1 MFGPG
6 YILSWDLVTWLA
18 GNRERLEPY
27 MIAGEFEDR
36 IISEMLKAGG
46 KAERSWVSMGAEYMS
61 PPSLEPFGEWTREL
75 GPDVILVHP
84 LKTLKLL
91 GDTISYFLRNCSLGH

>member
-18 GNRERLEPY
+18 GHREELQSF
-27 MIAGEFEDR
+27 MIGGEDR
-36 IISEMLKAGG
+36 MISEMLISGG
-46 KAERSWVSMGAEYMS
+46 QAQRSWISLGMEYMS
-61 PPSLEPFGEWTREL
+61 PPSVLPSTQWTREL

-84 LKTLKLL
+84 LKTLRLL
-91 GDTISYFLRNCSLGH
+91 GDTIKYFLGDSSDYQ

>member
-18 GNRERLEPY
+18 GNRERLQPY
-27 MIAGEFEDR
+27 MIGGEDR
-36 IISEMLKAGG
+36 MISEMLKSGG
-46 KAERSWVSMGAEYMS
+46 KAERSWVSMGVEYMS
-61 PPSLEPFGEWTREL
+61 PPSLEPFTEWTREL

-91 GDTISYFLRNCSLGH
+91 GDTISYFLGNSSVRN